1 MTTAI
6 YIRRVLR
13 LMAPVAV
20 LFVSPALSE
29 TNRLRAT
36 PGDRTAVEA
45 CLKLVDENAK
55 QAAQKQQVEDEA
67 PGPAGRLAG
76 AAKEAATQSE
86 SCIGAVTVPCQQEP
100 GGFSTAGM
108 IDCNTREWAVWDERL
123 NRAYN
128 SALKGAE
135 PKLATALR
143 GTQRAWLQWRE
154 QRCKLPAIE
163 NEGGS
168 IVGPLYT
175 GCMLDATARQA
186 LWLDHR

>member
-1 MTTAI
+1 MATDFRLI
-6 YIRRVLR
+6 IRL
-13 LMAPVAV
+13 VALFSV
-20 LFVSPALSE
+20 VFVSPALSE
-29 TNRLRAT
+29 VSRMRAT
-36 PGDRTAVEA
+36 PADRAAVEA

-55 QAAQKQQVEDEA
+55 QEAQKPVEDEA

-76 AAKEAATQSE
+76 ATKAAATQSD
-86 SCIGAVTVPCQQEP
+86 SCIGAVTVLCQQEP
-100 GGFSTAGM
+100 GGSSTAGM

-128 SALKGAE
+128 TALKGAD

-143 GTQRAWLQWRE
+143 QTQRAWLQWRE

-186 LWLDHR
+186 LWLEQR